1 MPAKKAKGGLKEI
14 FSDLFELP
22 REVVLN
28 LPRLTM
34 VGNGQLYLENHRGV
48 IAYDEYRVRVGV
60 NDGEIIIRGRGL
72 QLKNLLAEELLVKGI
87 IEGVDY
93 EV

>member
-1 MPAKKAKGGLKEI
+1 MPAKKAKGELKEI